1 MAAQRMHAYSA
12 RVGPWQRVLAER
24 FNEAAVLRIDTLA
37 RPQRIR
43 GAHEPLQKPAAQRRK
58 PRLDEG
64 LLFLRHVS
72 VSAAQRRDGR
82 DVHF

>member
-1 MAAQRMHAYSA
+1 
-12 RVGPWQRVLAER
+12 
-24 FNEAAVLRIDTLA
+24 LA

-64 LLFLRHVS
+64 LLSPASSQCVSRAAPRWKGRAFL
-72 VSAAQRRDGR
+72 AAYANIAIST
-82 DVHF
+82 